1 MVRKD
6 QPDEISLEDVKDG
19 FKLEPGEFLRM
30 SQERDPKL
38 FVYYEVTLRFR
49 ERLYGGVPKDPKIV
63 EAWLAKNTGFND
75 GTTRAQVAQTLRER
89 GVSDVNEDMT
99 IEEMNEL
106 VKDMAD
112 KKVNGFKADDV
123 SLYIEGRQII
133 AAIKESTNILWAGE
147 KMGPTRKGAK
157 SFVAERVF
165 IPASK
170 VRLMKPESTPKS
182 KVWYKEPDGIETNL
196 VHTTGPAGRIS
207 AFTRSEYVDGAI
219 VTFCIKALRGQLE
232 VKRFVD
238 LFLHIGE
245 NGIGAARSQG
255 KGKCDVIGWEEI
267 EELPEDAG
275 AVAV

>member
-1 MVRKD
+1 MVRKNTE
-6 QPDEISLEDVKDG
+6 PDEIALEDVKDG
-19 FKLEPGEFLRM
+19 FKLEPGQFLKM
-30 SQERDPKL
+30 SEERDASL

-75 GTTRAQVAQTLRER
+75 GTTKAMVAQTLRER
-89 GVSDVNEDMT
+89 GVEASDDMT

-112 KKVNGFKADDV
+112 KKVNGFKADAM
-123 SLYIEGRQII
+123 SLYIEARQII

-147 KMGPTRKGAK
+147 RWGPTRKGPR
-157 SFVAERVF
+157 SYVAERVY

-170 VRLMKPESTPKS
+170 VRLLKPDGKT
-182 KVWYKEPDGIETNL
+182 WYTEPDGVETNL
-196 VHTTGPAGRIS
+196 VHTTGPAGRVS

-219 VTFCIKALRGQLE
+219 VKFPIKALRGQLE
-232 VKRFVD
+232 VQRFVD

-255 KGKCDVIGWEEI
+255 KGKCDVIGWEEV
-267 EELPEDAG
+267 EEIAEVSG
-275 AVAV
+275 HE

>member
-1 MVRKD
+1 MVRKNE
-6 QPDEISLEDVKDG
+6 PDEIDLDDVKDG
-19 FKLEPGEFLRM
+19 FKLEPGQFLRM
-30 SQERDPKL
+30 KEERDPKL
-38 FVYYEVTLRFR
+38 FVYYEVALRFR

-75 GTTRAQVAQTLRER
+75 GTTKAMIVQTLRER
-89 GVSDVNEDMT
+89 GVTDVNEDMT
-99 IEEMNEL
+99 PEEMNEL

-112 KKVNGFKADDV
+112 KKVNGFKFDDI
-123 SLYIEGRQII
+123 SLYIEGRQIV

-170 VRLMKPESTPKS
+170 VRLLKPDGKT
-182 KVWYKEPDGIETNL
+182 WYKEPDGIETNL

-219 VTFCIKALRGQLE
+219 VKFCIKALRGQLE

-267 EELPEDAG
+267 EELPDDYTEAAG
-275 AVAV
+275 